1 MDINAEAVID
11 DLLNQIKQLT
21 LQNSVLRATITAL
34 QTGEGESAAPANIA
48 SPGEVTE

>member
-21 LQNSVLRATITAL
+21 LQNSILRATITELRTAEAV
-34 QTGEGESAAPANIA
+34 QSGNEQAE
-48 SPGEVTE
+48 